1 LQFSNLKTTGSKPKL
16 LFFNF
21 FIKLA
26 SGETMSENV
35 GTATVIVD
43 KTANAAPLGFTG
55 LGLAAV
61 LLSLS
66 YIGIY
71 PVESMIVSMAIFLGG
86 FAQVFAGIMS
96 WKKGDIFAGTAF
108 SAFGLFWFSLAG
120 LLIMPAIGWAE
131 TSSGIAMAAYLFI
144 WGAYTFVMLIVT
156 MKIGVR
162 ALQFVF
168 LTLFLLFML
177 LAVVNATGSTGL
189 LVVAGYVGLV
199 MGLGALYIAVGMVM
213 NEIHGKPVIP
223 L

>member
-1 LQFSNLKTTGSKPKL
+1 
-16 LFFNF
+16 
-21 FIKLA
+21 
-26 SGETMSENV
+26 MSENA
-35 GTATVIVD
+35 GTSTIIID

-66 YIGIY
+66 YIGVY
-71 PVESMIVSMAIFLGG
+71 PVGSMIVSMAIFLGG

-120 LLIMPAIGWAE
+120 LILMPAMGWTVAAD
-131 TSSGIAMAAYLFI
+131 SGIAMAAYLFI
-144 WGAYTFVMLIVT
+144 WGVYTFVMLIIT

-168 LTLFLLFML
+168 VTLFILFML
-177 LAVVNATGSTGL
+177 LAAVNATGSAGL
-189 LVVAGYVGLV
+189 LVVAGYVGLI
-199 MGLGALYIAVGMVM
+199 MGLASLYTALAMVM
-213 NEIHGKPVIP
+213 NEVHGKTVAP

>member
-1 LQFSNLKTTGSKPKL
+1 
-16 LFFNF
+16 
-21 FIKLA
+21 
-26 SGETMSENV
+26 MSENV
-35 GTATVIVD
+35 GNPTEIID

-66 YIGIY
+66 YIGVY

-120 LLIMPAIGWAE
+120 LLVMPAIGWAE
-131 TSSGIAMAAYLFI
+131 ASSGTAMAAYLFI
-144 WGAYTFVMLIVT
+144 WGIYTFVMLIAT

-168 LTLFLLFML
+168 VTLFLLFIL

-199 MGLGALYIAVGMVM
+199 MGLGALYTALGMVM
-213 NEIHGKPVIP
+213 NEIHGKTVIP

>member
-1 LQFSNLKTTGSKPKL
+1 
-16 LFFNF
+16 
-21 FIKLA
+21 
-26 SGETMSENV
+26 MSENAAS
-35 GTATVIVD
+35 TIIVD

-66 YIGIY
+66 YIGVY
-71 PVESMIVSMAIFLGG
+71 PVGSMIVSMAIFLGG

-120 LLIMPAIGWAE
+120 LIVMPAMGWIEA
-131 TSSGIAMAAYLFI
+131 SSGIAMAAYLFI
-144 WGAYTFVMLIVT
+144 WGVYTFVMLIIT

-168 LTLFLLFML
+168 VTLFILFML
-177 LAVVNATGSTGL
+177 LAAVNATGSAGL
-189 LVVAGYVGLV
+189 LVVAGYVGLI
-199 MGLGALYIAVGMVM
+199 MGLASMYTALAMVM
-213 NEIHGKPVIP
+213 NEVHGKTVVP

>member
-1 LQFSNLKTTGSKPKL
+1 
-16 LFFNF
+16 
-21 FIKLA
+21 
-26 SGETMSENV
+26 MSENA
-35 GTATVIVD
+35 GTSTVIID

-66 YIGIY
+66 YIGVY
-71 PVESMIVSMAIFLGG
+71 PAGSMVVSMAIFLGG

-108 SAFGLFWFSLAG
+108 SAFVLFWFSLAG
-120 LLIMPAIGWAE
+120 LIVMPAMGWIEA
-131 TSSGIAMAAYLFI
+131 SSGIAMAAYLFI
-144 WGAYTFVMLIVT
+144 WGVYTFVMLIIT

-168 LTLFLLFML
+168 VTLFILFML
-177 LAVVNATGSTGL
+177 LAVVNATGSAGL
-189 LVVAGYVGLV
+189 LVVAGYVGLI
-199 MGLGALYIAVGMVM
+199 MGLASMYTALAMIM
-213 NEIHGKPVIP
+213 NEVHGKTVAP

>member
-1 LQFSNLKTTGSKPKL
+1 
-16 LFFNF
+16 
-21 FIKLA
+21 
-26 SGETMSENV
+26 MSENV
-35 GTATVIVD
+35 GNPTIIVD

-86 FAQVFAGIMS
+86 FAQVFAGIMC
-96 WKKGDIFAGTAF
+96 WKKGDVFAGTAF

-131 TSSGIAMAAYLFI
+131 ASSGTAMAAYLFI
-144 WGAYTFVMLIVT
+144 WGVYTFVMLIVT
-156 MKIGVR
+156 MKIGIR

-168 LTLFLLFML
+168 VTLFLLFIL

-189 LVVAGYVGLV
+189 LVIAGYVGLI
-199 MGLGALYIAVGMVM
+199 MGLGALYTALGMVM
-213 NEIHGKPVIP
+213 NEIHGKTIIP

>member
-1 LQFSNLKTTGSKPKL
+1 
-16 LFFNF
+16 
-21 FIKLA
+21 
-26 SGETMSENV
+26 MSENV
-35 GTATVIVD
+35 GTATIIVD

-55 LGLAAV
+55 LGLAAI

-108 SAFGLFWFSLAG
+108 SAFGLFWFSLA
-120 LLIMPAIGWAE
+120 AIGWADA
-131 TSSGIAMAAYLFI
+131 SSGTAMAAYLFI
-144 WGAYTFVMLIVT
+144 WGVYTFVMLLVT
-156 MKIGVR
+156 MKIGIR

-168 LTLFLLFML
+168 VTLFLLFML
-177 LAVVNATGSTGL
+177 LAVVNATGSAGL

-199 MGLGALYIAVGMVM
+199 MGLGALYIAVGTVM
-213 NEIHGKPVIP
+213 NEIHGKTVIP

>member
-1 LQFSNLKTTGSKPKL
+1 
-16 LFFNF
+16 
-21 FIKLA
+21 
-26 SGETMSENV
+26 MSENV

-66 YIGIY
+66 YIGVY

-96 WKKGDIFAGTAF
+96 WKKGDVFAGTAF

-120 LLIMPAIGWAE
+120 LIIMPALGWAE
-131 TSSGIAMAAYLFI
+131 ASSGIAMAAYLFT

-168 LTLFLLFML
+168 VTLFILFML
-177 LAVVNATGSTGL
+177 LAVVNATGNAGL
-189 LVVAGYVGLV
+189 LVVAGYVGLI
-199 MGLGALYIAVGMVM
+199 MGLGSLYTALAMVM
-213 NEIHGKPVIP
+213 NEIHGKTIAP

>member
-1 LQFSNLKTTGSKPKL
+1 
-16 LFFNF
+16 
-21 FIKLA
+21 
-26 SGETMSENV
+26 MSENA
-35 GTATVIVD
+35 GTSTIIVD

-66 YIGIY
+66 YIGVY
-71 PVESMIVSMAIFLGG
+71 PVGSMIVSMAIFLGG

-120 LLIMPAIGWAE
+120 LILMPAMGWTVAAD
-131 TSSGIAMAAYLFI
+131 SGIAMAAYLFI
-144 WGAYTFVMLIVT
+144 WGVYTFVMLIIT

-168 LTLFLLFML
+168 VTLFILFML
-177 LAVVNATGSTGL
+177 LAAVNATGSAGL
-189 LVVAGYVGLV
+189 LVVAGYVGLI
-199 MGLGALYIAVGMVM
+199 MGLASLYTALAMVM
-213 NEIHGKPVIP
+213 NEVHGKTVAP

>member
-1 LQFSNLKTTGSKPKL
+1 
-16 LFFNF
+16 
-21 FIKLA
+21 
-26 SGETMSENV
+26 MSENA
-35 GTATVIVD
+35 GTSTIIID

-66 YIGIY
+66 YIGVY
-71 PVESMIVSMAIFLGG
+71 PVGSMIVSMAIFLGG

-120 LLIMPAIGWAE
+120 LILMPAMGWTVTAD
-131 TSSGIAMAAYLFI
+131 SGIAMAAYLFI
-144 WGAYTFVMLIVT
+144 WGVYTFVMLLIT

-168 LTLFLLFML
+168 VTLFVLFML
-177 LAVVNATGSTGL
+177 LAVVNATGNAGL
-189 LVVAGYVGLV
+189 LVVAGYVGLI
-199 MGLGALYIAVGMVM
+199 MGLASLYTALAMVM
-213 NEIHGKPVIP
+213 NEVHGKTVAP

>member
-1 LQFSNLKTTGSKPKL
+1 
-16 LFFNF
+16 
-21 FIKLA
+21 
-26 SGETMSENV
+26 MSENV
-35 GTATVIVD
+35 GNATFIID

-66 YIGIY
+66 YIGVY

-96 WKKGDIFAGTAF
+96 WKKGDVFAGTAF

-131 TSSGIAMAAYLFI
+131 TSSGIAMAAYLAI
-144 WGAYTFVMLIVT
+144 WGIYTFVMLIIT
-156 MKIGVR
+156 MKIGVK

-168 LTLFLLFML
+168 ATLFLLFML
-177 LAVVNATGSTGL
+177 LAFINATGNTGL
-189 LVVAGYVGLV
+189 LVVAGYIGLI
-199 MGLGALYIAVGMVM
+199 MGLGSLYTALAMVM
-213 NEIHGKPVIP
+213 NEIHGKTIAP

>member
-1 LQFSNLKTTGSKPKL
+1 
-16 LFFNF
+16 
-21 FIKLA
+21 
-26 SGETMSENV
+26 MSENV
-35 GTATVIVD
+35 GTSTTIVD

-66 YIGIY
+66 YIGVY

-86 FAQVFAGIMS
+86 FAQVFAGIMC
-96 WKKGDIFAGTAF
+96 WKKGDVFAGTAF

-120 LLIMPAIGWAE
+120 LLVMPAIGWAE
-131 TSSGIAMAAYLFI
+131 ASSGIAMAAYLSV
-144 WGAYTFVMLIVT
+144 WGMYTFVMLIIT

-168 LTLFLLFML
+168 ATLFILFML

-189 LVVAGYVGLV
+189 LVVAGYVGLI
-199 MGLGALYIAVGMVM
+199 MGLGSLYTALAMVM
-213 NEIHGKPVIP
+213 NEIHGKTVAP

>member
-1 LQFSNLKTTGSKPKL
+1 
-16 LFFNF
+16 
-21 FIKLA
+21 
-26 SGETMSENV
+26 MSENV
-35 GTATVIVD
+35 GTATFIID

-66 YIGIY
+66 YIGVY

-96 WKKGDIFAGTAF
+96 WKKGDVFAGTAF

-131 TSSGIAMAAYLFI
+131 TSSGIAMAAYLAI
-144 WGAYTFVMLIVT
+144 WGIYTFVMLIIT
-156 MKIGVR
+156 MKIGVK

-168 LTLFLLFML
+168 ATLFLLFML
-177 LAVVNATGSTGL
+177 LAFINATGNTGL
-189 LVVAGYVGLV
+189 LVVAGYIGLI
-199 MGLGALYIAVGMVM
+199 MGLGSLYTALAMVM
-213 NEIHGKPVIP
+213 NEIHGKTIAP